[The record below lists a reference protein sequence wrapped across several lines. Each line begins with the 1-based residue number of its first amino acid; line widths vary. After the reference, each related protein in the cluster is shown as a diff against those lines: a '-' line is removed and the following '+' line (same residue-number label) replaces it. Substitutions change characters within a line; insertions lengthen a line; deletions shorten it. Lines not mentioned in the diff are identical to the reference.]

1 MKLHQLS
8 VFMENKPGQLKAVC
22 QTLAEADLNILT
34 MTLADTKEFGIAR
47 LILQDWERARSVL
60 AQAGFVTAVTEVLAL
75 EVVDHPGGLAE
86 VLAAIEAVGMN
97 VEYMYA
103 LTFGRGDKAVLIF
116 RFNDPDAAL
125 ARLSDKGVSVVN
137 GPDLYTRVSQ

>member
-8 VFMENKPGQLKAVC
+8 VFLENKPGQLKALC
-22 QTLAEADLNILT
+22 QTLAEANLNIVT

-47 LILQDWERARSVL
+47 LIFQDWERAKSVL
-60 AQAGFVTAVTEVLAL
+60 AQAGFAANVAEVLAL
-75 EVVDHPGGLAE
+75 EVADRPGGLAE
-86 VLAAIEAVGMN
+86 VLAAIEETGQN

-116 RFNDPDAAL
+116 RFDNVDAAL
-125 ARLSDKGVSVVN
+125 AHLQEKGVSIVGN
-137 GPDLYTRVSQ
+137 GELYARLEK

>member
-8 VFMENKPGQLKAVC
+8 VFLENKPGQLKALC
-22 QTLAEADLNILT
+22 QTLADANLNLLT

-47 LILQDWERARSVL
+47 FILEDWERAKSVL
-60 AQAGFVTAVTEVLAL
+60 AQAGFAANVTEVLAL
-75 EVVDHPGGLAE
+75 EVADHPGGLAD
-86 VLAAIEAVGMN
+86 VLAAIDDIGLN

-116 RFNDPDAAL
+116 RFDNIDAAIEHL
-125 ARLSDKGVSVVN
+125 QDKGVSVVSN
-137 GPDLYTRVSQ
+137 GELSARLEK